1 MPPSMQNKR
10 RGRKTMRKGGAS
22 EPHPRADPSL
32 KNPNAHHWTKA
43 TIKKIK
49 ATLAKKKK

>member
-1 MPPSMQNKR
+1 MRNKR

-32 KNPNAHHWTKA
+32 PHFGKKHWTKA
-43 TIKKIK
+43 TIKQIK
-49 ATLAKKKK
+49 ETLAKKKK